1 MILSHSLTL
10 VSALLSLHLV
20 LTSSCPGQ
28 CRCLWKSSKM
38 TAECTAVGATE
49 VPTNIDGATQVI
61 NISHNS
67 LEVLRSEEFAQAKL
81 LNLQKI
87 NVGHNNISVVHPRA
101 FSGLL
106 NLVDIDLSH
115 NRLGSVPSDSF
126 PHTLNLMSLS
136 LSHNPITVIKSEA
149 FSQLRHLTR
158 LDLSHCDIS
167 EIQAGALENL
177 LSLERLYLES
187 NRLRVIS
194 DPLQLGSG
202 LHGVSLHGNPWHC
215 DCHLR
220 QMRDW
225 LVETNVPRLYEPV
238 CQSPR
243 RLTGFKLT
251 TVSVTEFAC
260 LPSVSP
266 TSMYVTVR
274 EGRNVS
280 LVCRVRSDPAAEI
293 SWSYNGLLVDSHHPR
308 MRLVEQYEGSLG
320 TRSEL
325 LITNTTIAENGSF
338 LCSAENKAG
347 KSLANYTV
355 LVEPFR
361 ANTLVMEMKMEHF
374 IAVSVCVITILVLLM
389 VIVTILLVKIARRH
403 LDTSEVKG
411 SARPVTVSGYKASSM
426 PRSIQMGTGH
436 VVKRTAPDLLSGV
449 SQSHSS
455 SSDGSLV
462 SMETVVTP
470 ANSEL
475 SDMRDII
482 RDLGDQDHSQPL
494 IGQSS
499 PAKPSWSV
507 NNPYLHT
514 SSPPYLVYRQR
525 LAVRPDEQYPILSYQ
540 FPHLNPSLV
549 NQVSAYEH
557 HSPVRR
563 EEGKPPDGGVED
575 MDQVLQRMVST
586 CWGEGTNI

>member
-1 MILSHSLTL
+1 M
-10 VSALLSLHLV
+10 
-20 LTSSCPGQ
+20 
-28 CRCLWKSSKM
+28 
-38 TAECTAVGATE
+38 GATE
-49 VPTNIDGATQVI
+49 VPSDVDMATQVL

-67 LEVLRSEEFAQAKL
+67 LTGLRSEEFAQAKL
-81 LNLQKI
+81 LNLQRI
-87 NVGHNNISVVHPRA
+87 NVAHNNISDIHSRA

-115 NRLGSVPSDSF
+115 NRLEAVPTHSF

-136 LSHNPITVIKSEA
+136 LSHNPISLIKSEA

-158 LDLSHCDIS
+158 LDLSSCQIS
-167 EIQAGALENL
+167 VIEAGSLENL
-177 LSLERLYLES
+177 PSLERLYLET
-187 NRLRVIS
+187 NRLRVIRE
-194 DPLQLGSG
+194 PLQLGSG

-215 DCHLR
+215 DCQLR
-220 QMRDW
+220 LMRDW

-238 CQSPR
+238 CQSPH
-243 RLTGFKLT
+243 RLAGFTIT
-251 TVSVTEFAC
+251 TLSIQEFSC
-260 LPSVSP
+260 LPAVSP
-266 TSMYVTVR
+266 TSMFVTVR

-280 LVCRVRSDPAAEI
+280 LVCRVKADPGAEI

-308 MRLVEQYEGSLG
+308 MRTVQQYEGSLG

-325 LITNTTIAENGSF
+325 LITNTSMAENGSF
-338 LCSAENKAG
+338 FCSAENKAG
-347 KSLANYTV
+347 KSMANYTV
-355 LVEPFR
+355 QVEPYR
-361 ANTLVMEMKMEHF
+361 SDTLVMEMKMEHF

-403 LDTSEVKG
+403 LDSREDKARVK
-411 SARPVTVSGYKASSM
+411 AVTVSGYKASSM

-436 VVKRTAPDLLSGV
+436 VVKRAAPDLLSGV

-475 SDMRDII
+475 SDVRDII
-482 RDLGDQDHSQPL
+482 RDLGDTDHSQPL
-494 IGQSS
+494 IGHSS

-514 SSPPYLVYRQR
+514 SAPSGLPYLVYRQR

-540 FPHLNPSLV
+540 FTDQHTTTTTPPV
-549 NQVSAYEH
+549 YPVSGGEDR
-557 HSPVRR
+557 PGVLRQQD
-563 EEGKPPDGGVED
+563 KPCGVSED
-575 MDQVLQRMVST
+575 MELVLERMVNT
-586 CWGEGTNI
+586 CWGEGTKI